1 MESIISTI
9 NDVIPE
15 DIKVKIVQK
24 SIDAIGYFR
33 RASRLKIVFSTYLQK
48 RYEQLSLMK
57 TLLYRNE
64 PVRLN
69 ECYVRNSV
77 TFVDNDNYENI
88 IEDYNF
94 IKFILDKKRVII
106 SGNAGLGKSVLCKS
120 IFLEMVSE
128 AKGIYPIFIELR
140 DLNNY
145 SNYSLL
151 EYICSELSDVKN
163 KINTSALESLI
174 KNGNLLLILD
184 GFDELDFDIRNK
196 YSKQILELSKKY
208 KDINLLISSRP
219 DETFKSWSQFYEVNI
234 NELDKKKAIELVSKL
249 RYDEILKR
257 QFIKKIDEELYD
269 SHKSFIGNPLLLT
282 MMLMT
287 FQEFAEIPQKIY
299 LFYEQAFQTLFL
311 KHDSLKDLY
320 SRKLR
325 SGMDIHEFKKVFSY
339 FCINTHLKKEISFTE
354 NIANEI
360 LKSALSNLGKYKVKS
375 TDVLVDLM
383 SNLCL
388 LHKDGTNITFSHRS
402 FQEYFSALYLKDLA
416 HSDKLYSLI
425 DKVVLSNRSNICT
438 MLYEMNDELVEKMW
452 VRPKIS
458 IILSDINES
467 SLTDIEKERKLI
479 SIMDAFLIMKLV
491 KDGKDTFNIFYLPKS
506 TIYSYNYT
514 IFNQDLWDFFYD
526 KIKFDLNEI
535 NVIFLSYL
543 DISKNISKIMSDLIS
558 RISEGE
564 TLIRVDFDLA
574 KSNLD
579 YRSYYALVNFF
590 YKKIFLDKITL
601 LNKIKDYIDNRQICS
616 QDNIDSLLSL

>member
-1 MESIISTI
+1 MGTIISTI

-94 IKFILDKKRVII
+94 LKFILDKKRVII
-106 SGNAGLGKSVLCKS
+106 SGNAGLGKSILCKS
-120 IFLEMVSE
+120 IFLEMVSK
-128 AKGIYPIFIELR
+128 AVGIYPIFIELR
-140 DLNNY
+140 DLNNH

-151 EYICSELSDVKN
+151 EYVCLELSDVKN
-163 KINTSALESLI
+163 KINTTSLEGLI
-174 KNGNLLLILD
+174 KSGNLLLIFD
-184 GFDELDFDIRNK
+184 GFDELDFEIRSR
-196 YSKQILELSKKY
+196 YSREILDLSKKY
-208 KDINLLISSRP
+208 ENVNLLISSRP
-219 DETFKSWSQFYEVNI
+219 DESFKSWSQFYEVNI

-249 RYDEILKR
+249 RYNEVVKR
-257 QFIKKIDEELYD
+257 QFIKKIDEELYNT
-269 SHKSFIGNPLLLT
+269 HKSFIGNPLLLT

-320 SRKLR
+320 IRKSR
-325 SGMDIHEFKKVFSY
+325 SGMDILGFKRVFSY
-339 FCINTHLKKEISFTE
+339 FCIHTHLKKEISFSE
-354 NIANEI
+354 EVANKI
-360 LKSALSNLGKYKVKS
+360 LNSALNSLGITTIKSA
-375 TDVLVDLM
+375 DVLSDLM

-388 LHKDGTNITFSHRS
+388 LHRDGTNITFSHRS

-416 HSDKLYSLI
+416 HSNKLYSLI
-425 DKVVLSNRSNICT
+425 DKVVLSNRSSICT

-452 VRPKIS
+452 VSPKID

-467 SLTDIEKERKLI
+467 VSTDIEKEQKLM
-479 SIMDAFLIMKLV
+479 SIMDDFLIVKSV
-491 KDGKDTFNIFYLPKS
+491 KDDKDIFNIFYLPTP
-506 TIYSYNYT
+506 TIHSYNYT
-514 IFNQDLWDFFYD
+514 RFNQDLWDFFYD
-526 KIKFDLNEI
+526 KINFDFNEI
-535 NVIFLSYL
+535 NSIFLSYL
-543 DISKNISKIMSDLIS
+543 DINKNISKIMSELIS

-564 TLIRVDFDLA
+564 TLIRVNFDLA

-579 YRSYYALVNFF
+579 YYSYYKLVNFF